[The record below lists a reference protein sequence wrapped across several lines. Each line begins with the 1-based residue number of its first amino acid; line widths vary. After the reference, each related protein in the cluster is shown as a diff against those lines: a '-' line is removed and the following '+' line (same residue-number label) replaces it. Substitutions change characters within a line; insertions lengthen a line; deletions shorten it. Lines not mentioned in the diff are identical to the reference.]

1 MIFILQPFANVG
13 SLPTRWGNRFLLVFI
28 PSALAAL
35 AILGFKPSAFFALS
49 ALAFLYL
56 SSRVAMRPRIV
67 SLIFSG
73 ACVFLLFLQQEIIQ
87 KPWHGFAF
95 LAVYTAVFA
104 ITVREVFMQR
114 RMDRQLKQ
122 SELHYRMIAEHTSD
136 LIAIFYED
144 GELFYASPSHLSLL
158 GYHPVEQTH
167 KFSTMIHPDD
177 FSFVRD
183 TFIQIYKTAEGFR
196 QFEFR
201 IRTLDGTYLLLE
213 THATALATD
222 GGRKQI
228 VAVSRDITKRRATE
242 NEMQTL
248 AFHDPLTHLPNRRR
262 FRDHVHEMIEQTQ
275 ASQTL
280 SALVLI
286 DLDRFKTINDS
297 LGHDFGDMV
306 LKHVS
311 ERLRNGV
318 KSKDMVARMG
328 GDEFT
333 VLLTEMNST
342 SDIDLVCKRILDAIA
357 SPLSVRTHVLYLT
370 ASLGVA
376 WIGKEESDFDTL
388 MKQADIAMYRSK
400 HVGRNIVTTFEATLQ
415 DEQTLALEHELREGL
430 SNGEITVYYQP
441 QIDLSSGIIVGVEA
455 LVRWLHPSRGLL
467 PPGEFIQLAEE
478 CGLIV
483 ELGETVLRMA
493 CLEMKRWEQQGISY
507 ETVWVNLSPR
517 QFQSPDL
524 LSSIQTILRETGL
537 PPTSLGL
544 EITESLA
551 MKNTDQIMNK
561 LHQLRDLGVRIA
573 IDDFGTGYSSLSYLQ
588 QFPINVIKVDKSF
601 TKLSSDEQNPRF
613 IVTAILALARELN
626 LRVIAEGME
635 HIEQIHWMR
644 QEGCDYA
651 QGYVV
656 ARPMTPELLSET
668 YLELSDRAREL
679 VH

>member
-1 MIFILQPFANVG
+1 MNAG
-13 SLPTRWGNRFLLVFI
+13 SLPTEWNSRLLLVFI
-28 PSALAAL
+28 PSSLAVL
-35 AILGFKPSAFFALS
+35 AILGFHLATLLALFALV
-49 ALAFLYL
+49 FLYL
-56 SSRVAMRPRIV
+56 SSRFTGRSRII
-67 SLIFSG
+67 SLIFSI
-73 ACVFLLFLQQEIIQ
+73 ANIIFFFSRREILQN
-87 KPWHGFAF
+87 PWHGFAF
-95 LAVYTAVFA
+95 IAVFA
-104 ITVREVFMQR
+104 TVSAMIARETFMHR
-114 RMDRQLKQ
+114 KMNRHLKRT
-122 SELHYRMIAEHTSD
+122 ELHYRIIAEHTSD
-136 LIAIFYED
+136 LIAVFNED
-144 GELFYASPSHLSLL
+144 DKLFYASPNHLTML
-158 GYHPVEQTH
+158 GYQPNEHAHE
-167 KFSTMIHPDD
+167 FFAMIHPDD
-177 FSFVRD
+177 LP
-183 TFIQIYKTAEGFR
+183 FIRNAFTQMDKAEDFR

-201 IRTLDGTYLLLE
+201 IRTLNDSYLLLE
-213 THATALATD
+213 THATAIATES
-222 GGRKQI
+222 GRRHI
-228 VAVSRDITKRRATE
+228 VTVSRDITKHRATE
-242 NEMQTL
+242 KEMLTL
-248 AFHDPLTHLPNRRR
+248 AFHDPLTQLPNRRR
-262 FRDHVHEMIEQTQ
+262 FREHVQETIAQMRS
-275 ASQTL
+275 SQTL

-306 LKHVS
+306 LRHVS

-342 SDIDLVCKRILDAIA
+342 LDIDHVCNRILDAIA
-357 SPLSVRTHVLYLT
+357 SPLSVNAHVLYLT

-376 WIGKEESDFDTL
+376 LIEKKESDFDTL
-388 MKQADIAMYRSK
+388 MKHADIAMYRSK
-400 HVGRNIVTTFEATLQ
+400 HAGRNIVTVFEETLQ
-415 DEQTLALEHELREGL
+415 DEQSLTLEHELREGL

-441 QIDLSSGIIVGVEA
+441 QIHLSAGTITGVEA
-455 LVRWLHPSRGLL
+455 LVRWQHPTRGLL
-467 PPGEFIQLAEE
+467 SPGEFIQLAEE

-483 ELGETVLRMA
+483 ELGVIVLRMA
-493 CLEMKRWEQQGISY
+493 CQEMKRWERQGISY

-524 LSSIQTILRETGL
+524 ITSIQDILRETGL
-537 PPTSLGL
+537 SPTSLGL

-551 MKNTDQIMNK
+551 MKNTDLIMNK
-561 LHQLRDLGVRIA
+561 LRQLRDLGVRIA

-601 TKLSSDEQNPRF
+601 TRISSDDQNPRF

-656 ARPMTPELLSET
+656 ARPMTPEMLT
-668 YLELSDRAREL
+668 KMHRELCDRAREL
-679 VH
+679 IH